1 MVGTGTPLRT
11 LAGAGL
17 LLEPRCGDTSGTAN
31 EERVVGHNG
40 ETVKRFG
47 IKAAR
52 TLCTASA
59 PLSLDALRRLGALA
73 GEVALRRNSRAARTT
88 RTNID
93 IAFPAESAAWR
104 RRLVRASVRQTAMTA
119 FEAAALWTWPLP
131 RLLALL
137 RDVRGEEALRTR
149 AAGRGAL
156 LLAPHFGNWEFLGYY
171 LNTVEPLTPLYER
184 PRSPAVNAALV
195 AARARLGSRPAA
207 DSVAG
212 LRQLVTGLQRGGLV
226 AIMPDQVPR
235 TGVRAPFFGQTTQT
249 MALVSKLLRRSA
261 ADVFVSVAAR
271 APGGFA
277 VRIETVDAAI
287 ADPDPVKSATV
298 MNAAVEAV
306 VRRDPAQYQWEYK
319 RFRFPGEP
327 NVYR

>member
-1 MVGTGTPLRT
+1 M
-11 LAGAGL
+11 
-17 LLEPRCGDTSGTAN
+17 
-31 EERVVGHNG
+31 GHNG
-40 ETVKRFG
+40 ETARRFG

-52 TLCTASA
+52 ALCAASA
-59 PLSLDALRRLGALA
+59 PLSLDALRRMGALA
-73 GEVALRRNSRAARTT
+73 GDVALRRNSRAARTT

-93 IAFPAESAAWR
+93 IAFSTESAAWR

-119 FEAAALWTWPLP
+119 FEAAAMWTWPLS
-131 RLLALL
+131 RLQALTHE
-137 RDVRGEEALRTR
+137 VRGAEALRGR
-149 AAGRGAL
+149 RPGRGAL
-156 LLAPHFGNWEFLGYY
+156 VLAPHFGNWEFLGCY

-184 PRSPAVNAALV
+184 PRSAAVDAALV
-195 AARARLGSRPAA
+195 AARARLGSHPAA

-212 LRQLVTGLQRGGLV
+212 LRHLVTGLQRGGLV
-226 AIMPDQVPR
+226 AVMPDQVPR
-235 TGVRAPFFGQTTQT
+235 TGVKAPFFGQETQT
-249 MALVSKLLRRSA
+249 MALVCKLLRRCA

-277 VRIETVDAAI
+277 IRIETVDAAI
-287 ADPDPVKSATV
+287 ADPDPVKSATT

>member
-1 MVGTGTPLRT
+1 M
-11 LAGAGL
+11 
-17 LLEPRCGDTSGTAN
+17 
-31 EERVVGHNG
+31 GHNG
-40 ETVKRFG
+40 ETVRRFG

-52 TLCTASA
+52 ALCAASA
-59 PLSLDALRRLGALA
+59 PLSLDALRRMGALA
-73 GEVALRRNSRAARTT
+73 GDVALRRNSRAARTT

-93 IAFPAESAAWR
+93 IAFSTESAAWR

-119 FEAAALWTWPLP
+119 FEAAAMWTWPLS
-131 RLLALL
+131 RLQALT
-137 RDVRGEEALRTR
+137 REVRGAEALRGR
-149 AAGRGAL
+149 RPGRGAL
-156 LLAPHFGNWEFLGYY
+156 VLAPHFGNWEFLGCY

-184 PRSPAVNAALV
+184 PRSAAVDAALI
-195 AARARLGSRPAA
+195 AARARLGSHPAA

-212 LRQLVTGLQRGGLV
+212 LRHLVTGLQRGGLIAV
-226 AIMPDQVPR
+226 MPDQVPR
-235 TGVRAPFFGQTTQT
+235 TGVKAPFFGQETQT
-249 MALVSKLLRRSA
+249 MALVCKLLRRCA

-277 VRIETVDAAI
+277 IRIESVDAAI
-287 ADPDPVKSATV
+287 ADPDPVKSATT